1 MFKISTRDYS
11 IQGIT
16 VCKTPVTARDS
27 LKYIQKSRAYWK
39 YISLRELQ
47 LSWEKINKN
56 NLENV
61 LLAPQYGIK
70 ILLHLKNDNKQNK
83 KIHQK

>member
-1 MFKISTRDYS
+1 VGAVRL
-11 IQGIT
+11 
-16 VCKTPVTARDS
+16 S
-27 LKYIQKSRAYWK
+27 LNSSLQC
-39 YISLRELQ
+39 LRELQ
-47 LSWEKINKN
+47 FSWEKINKN